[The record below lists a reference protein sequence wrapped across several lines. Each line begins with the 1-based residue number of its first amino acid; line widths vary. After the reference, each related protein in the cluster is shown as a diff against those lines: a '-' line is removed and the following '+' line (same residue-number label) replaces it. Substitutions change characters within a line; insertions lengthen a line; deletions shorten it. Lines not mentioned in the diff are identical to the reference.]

1 MGPVVFF
8 DPTNK
13 GVYLITARYRP
24 FATSTLLAN
33 SSSCAGKAKV
43 RSPNSHSM
51 GMVYLPTKSN
61 IHLRQIFRVNMPVLW
76 SIWDS
81 YTSWALMIC
90 LSGSI
95 LGTILYIEWLESGC
109 LAFQDFRPLPPPKI
123 KKTSSKLK
131 KQVCS
136 FFSSTWCLKKSTH
149 SSRCVC
155 SHFLSQK
162 QLDENSILSWG
173 QVKETCIC
181 KPRKSKSTI
190 TLGRN

>member
-109 LAFQDFRPLPPPKI
+109 LAFQDFRPLPPKKKKNI
-123 KKTSSKLK
+123 QQTKKTSL
-131 KQVCS
+131 Q
-136 FFSSTWCLKKSTH
+136 FFFP
-149 SSRCVC
+149 V
-155 SHFLSQK
+155 
-162 QLDENSILSWG
+162 LDVLRKAHILPGVFVPTFFPKNNSM
-173 QVKETCIC
+173 KTRYCPED
-181 KPRKSKSTI
+181 R
-190 TLGRN
+190 

>member
-1 MGPVVFF
+1 MGFQGSVPYFHPFF
-8 DPTNK
+8 LPNQPEGFIWSPLDN
-13 GVYLITARYRP
+13 RP

-51 GMVYLPTKSN
+51 GMVYWPTKSN

-109 LAFQDFRPLPPPKI
+109 LAFQDFRPPPKKNKNI
-123 KKTSSKLK
+123 QQTKKTSL
-131 KQVCS
+131 Q
-136 FFSSTWCLKKSTH
+136 FFFRYLMS
-149 SSRCVC
+149 
-155 SHFLSQK
+155 
-162 QLDENSILSWG
+162 
-173 QVKETCIC
+173 
-181 KPRKSKSTI
+181 
-190 TLGRN
+190 